1 MSELPLEPQLAA
13 CLVEAHKYNCCAEM
27 LSVVA
32 LLSSPNIFM
41 RPREKAKQAD
51 EAKAAFA
58 HPDGDHLTMLNAYH
72 AYLHANKVRGGKK
85 EKQRFAHQCFASRI
99 RIGVSTII

>member
-13 CLVEAHKYNCCAEM
+13 CLIDSHKYNCCAEI
-27 LSVVA
+27 LSIVA
-32 LLSSPNIFM
+32 LLSSPNIFL

-51 EAKAAFA
+51 EAKASFA

-72 AYLHANKVRGGKK
+72 AYLHANKVKK
-85 EKQRFAHQCFASRI
+85 EKNVWFLDRFFF
-99 RIGVSTII
+99 